1 MKTKNIEQIPK
12 IQRRLLSA
20 LAGFALICSGLGAQ
34 AQDLI
39 VNSFDNDGGGT
50 FGLDWA
56 NFRSYA
62 YGYSYTFDATQDST
76 GNPSSGSMYLTVQW
90 PISSDPKW
98 NEDWND
104 VQLAFGT
111 PEFVSSDYIN
121 FDVDIKVDVANSS
134 LSADGW
140 SYGAVELIVNNP
152 WVNVVG
158 WVNLAPTAEWQHLSG
173 AFSGIPSGTYSEA
186 IIGFISNGGSSLTGP
201 VSVWIDNIVFTAPAT
216 VFTNQP
222 TLSLAKAPP
231 PGLTCICSK
240 PLGTWQRQMVSTVN
254 SNYSWNTATAV
265 SNTTTYSMNIAAC
278 PGGNYPGFESQ
289 MFLIPQLGMVA
300 GPSIDWYSANVV
312 NLFVG
317 TNPDGTG
324 SGTLQYKVNDPSD
337 WTAALV
343 VSKNCASGPLGKWS
357 LTFNNNTNVTIT
369 APDNTSTNFTIPASN
384 ASFFQDPL
392 SVYVGTLPN
401 NNANIGQ
408 SSTFSQVQVSG
419 SAGSLNDTF
428 ASLNTNT
435 WVLYAEDPPGVFI
448 TAPDAKYWVTWP
460 LPDYGATNGFT
471 SLSATDNLA
480 KNPDI
485 SLWPSLPTAATGWI
499 SVGGAERLTVIN
511 QSTLNAAF
519 GYAPT
524 NCFFG
529 LSHP

>member
-1 MKTKNIEQIPK
+1 MKTKNSEQIPK
-12 IQRRLLSA
+12 IQRRVLSA
-20 LAGFALICSGLGAQ
+20 LAGLALICLAFTTQ
-34 AQDLI
+34 AQNLI
-39 VNSFDNDGGGT
+39 VNSFDTDGGGT

-56 NFRSYA
+56 NFRNYA
-62 YGYSYTFDATQDST
+62 YSVNYVFDATQDST
-76 GNPSSGSMYLTVQW
+76 GNPSSGSMYVTVQW
-90 PISSDPKW
+90 PLQSDPIW
-98 NEDWND
+98 NENWND
-104 VQLAFGT
+104 IQFAWGT
-111 PEFVSSDYIN
+111 PPFDPTGYIN
-121 FDVDIKVDVANSS
+121 FDADIKVDVANSS
-134 LSADGW
+134 LSADGY
-140 SYGAVELIVNNP
+140 SYGAVELIINNP
-152 WVNVVG
+152 WTTVAG
-158 WVNLAPTAEWQHLSG
+158 WVNLAPTAEWQHISASFAGL
-173 AFSGIPSGTYSEA
+173 PNVTNSEA
-186 IIGFISNGGSSLTGP
+186 IIGFISNGSSSPTGP

-240 PLGTWQRQMVSTVN
+240 PLGTYQRQMVSTVN

-265 SNTTTYSMNIAAC
+265 SHTTTYSMNIAAC
-278 PGGNYPGFESQ
+278 PGPNYPGFESQ

-300 GPSIDWYSANVV
+300 GPSVDWYSANVI

-317 TNPDGTG
+317 ANPDGTG

-343 VSKNCASGPLGKWS
+343 VSKNCASGPVGTWS

-369 APDNTSTNFTIPASN
+369 APDNTSTNFTIPASD
-384 ASFFQDPL
+384 AALFQDPL

-408 SSTFSQVQVSG
+408 SSTFSRVQVSG
-419 SAGSLNDTF
+419 SAGSINDTF
-428 ASLNTNT
+428 ASLNPAT
-435 WVLYAEDPPGVFI
+435 WALYAEDPPGVFI
-448 TAPDAKYWVTWP
+448 TASDAKYWVTWP

-471 SLSATDNLA
+471 SLYASDNLA
-480 KNPDI
+480 NNPDI
-485 SLWPSLPTAATGWI
+485 SLWSSLPTAATGWI
-499 SVGGAERLTVIN
+499 SVGGAERLTIIN

-529 LSHP
+529 LYHP